1 MKCARP
7 VECGNYSMGAYFT
20 GTKQTKQ
27 TELAK
32 LTRIFPEKE
41 KWKKENRSPF
51 V

>member
-1 MKCARP
+1 MRP
-7 VECGNYSMGAYFT
+7 ALWSVETTPWGAYFT
-20 GTKQTKQ
+20 WTKQTKQ